1 MPSAPK
7 FDLKLWRAVLEHL
20 GFTPQQAKKGTEAY
34 DVAMAEYKQHAES
47 GGGVGSSRPA
57 KVAPAPPPPTPRGM
71 PVDVSAQILE
81 ITGRIMRDA
90 ESLRHAMQD
99 KKTGKAPRA
108 RGYRLDDIRE
118 EEGGRDSDDREEGQA
133 TAVGVAAVREEGDA
147 RCEERGFA
155 VAHEGDSGRVAGDEG
170 LG

>member
-118 EEGGRDSDDREEGQA
+118 EEGGAIATTGKKAKRPLSAWQQFVKKGMRGVKKEDLQSRMKEIAAEWQA
-133 TAVGVAAVREEGDA
+133 MKG
-147 RCEERGFA
+147 
-155 VAHEGDSGRVAGDEG
+155 
-170 LG
+170 